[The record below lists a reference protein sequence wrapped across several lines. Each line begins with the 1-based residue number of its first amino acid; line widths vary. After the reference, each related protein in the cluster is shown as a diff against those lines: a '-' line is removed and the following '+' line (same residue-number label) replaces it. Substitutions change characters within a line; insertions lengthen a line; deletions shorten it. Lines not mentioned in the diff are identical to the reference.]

1 MKKIVETSIEEAVK
15 AAASLKEPH
24 IMHKILEIAAALVST
39 YRLGGKVLIAG
50 NGGSLADACHFAE
63 ELVGFYRG
71 HRPPLP
77 AMALSE
83 PSYLTCVAND
93 ESYEAVFSRA
103 LMAFGKKEDTFIALT
118 TSGNSANIVK
128 ALQTAKDLGLTTVA
142 LLGKT
147 GGCCKGLADHEI
159 IIEGFAT
166 SDRIQ
171 EAHMIILHMLVDLVE
186 KDYFSPFVKGVVAQ
200 PAVTETSCAHK

>member
-1 MKKIVETSIEEAVK
+1 MQKIIEMSVDQAVEAALFLKKPEICE
-15 AAASLKEPH
+15 
-24 IMHKILEIAAALVST
+24 KIGEIAEALVNT

-83 PSYLTCVAND
+83 PCYLTCVAND
-93 ESYEAVFSRA
+93 EGYDVIFARA
-103 LMAFGKKEDTFIALT
+103 LDAFGTKEDTFIALS
-118 TSGNSANIVK
+118 TSGNSANIVQ
-128 ALQTAKDLGLTTVA
+128 ALQMAKKKGLKTVA
-142 LLGKT
+142 LLGKN
-147 GGCCKGLADHEI
+147 GGKAKGLADLEI
-159 IIEGFAT
+159 TIEGFST

-171 EAHMIILHMLVDLVE
+171 
-186 KDYFSPFVKGVVAQ
+186 
-200 PAVTETSCAHK
+200 

>member
-1 MKKIVETSIEEAVK
+1 MQKIIEMSVDQAVEAALFLKKPEICE
-15 AAASLKEPH
+15 
-24 IMHKILEIAAALVST
+24 KIGEIAEALVHT

-83 PSYLTCVAND
+83 PCYLTCVAND
-93 ESYEAVFSRA
+93 EGYDVIFARA
-103 LMAFGKKEDTFIALT
+103 LDAFGTKEDTFIALS
-118 TSGNSANIVK
+118 TSGNSANIVQ
-128 ALQTAKDLGLTTVA
+128 ALQMAKKKGLKTVA
-142 LLGKT
+142 LLGKN
-147 GGCCKGLADHEI
+147 GGKAKGLADLEI
-159 IIEGFAT
+159 TIEGFST

-171 EAHMIILHMLVDLVE
+171 EAHMIILHILVDLVE
-186 KDYFSPFVKGVVAQ
+186 KEYFQQ
-200 PAVTETSCAHK
+200 PILK